1 MKTYSYQIIK
11 ETVFAII
18 INQPWQ
24 FNKNRCC
31 CYLWFNG
38 NIIDINI
45 LYAEIAIH
53 RGKNSLHN
61 DLITVCCWCQI
72 L

>member
-45 LYAEIAIH
+45 LYAEI
-53 RGKNSLHN
+53 
-61 DLITVCCWCQI
+61 
-72 L
+72 